1 MPWLDASGTICRHRR
16 TTSGVSCRR
25 PQLTFME
32 GIEQMAKNSG
42 IALAVVAMGLYI
54 FGGVLTFIGLYLI
67 IFMHGSDFFGWGEGR
82 SLGYLFLCVG
92 LSLSI
97 IGVLFM
103 RIFRNRGLS

>member
-1 MPWLDASGTICRHRR
+1 
-16 TTSGVSCRR
+16 
-25 PQLTFME
+25 
-32 GIEQMAKNSG
+32 MAKNSG

-54 FGGVLTFIGLYLI
+54 FGGVITFIGLYLI
-67 IFMHGSDFFGWGEGR
+67 VFMHGNDFFGWGEGR